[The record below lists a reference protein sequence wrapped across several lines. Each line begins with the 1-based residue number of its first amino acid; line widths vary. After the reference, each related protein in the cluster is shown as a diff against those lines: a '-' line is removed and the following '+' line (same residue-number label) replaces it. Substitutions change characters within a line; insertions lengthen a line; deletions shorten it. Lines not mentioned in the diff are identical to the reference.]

1 MDRRPEGRDNA
12 VGARGLTL
20 TRDALVR
27 HLAGSIDSLE
37 RPHPC
42 RVAIDGP
49 DAAGKTTLADELA
62 AALRG
67 RQRVVIRAS
76 IDGFHRPHAERY
88 RLGQDSPQGDYNDSF
103 DYQALRRELLD
114 PLGPNGSRRYRV
126 AVFDYRSDNA
136 QSDAQAVAPDDA
148 ILLFDDNNDLAR
160 PILRSQR
167 AGLAGSTQPVSPA
180 PAPEEPV
187 ADA

>member
-1 MDRRPEGRDNA
+1 M
-12 VGARGLTL
+12 TL

-76 IDGFHRPHAERY
+76 IDGFHRPHAQRY
-88 RLGQDSPQGDYNDSF
+88 RLGQDSPQGYYNDSF

-136 QSDAQAVAPDDA
+136 RIDAQAVAPDDA

-180 PAPEEPV
+180 PAPEETV